1 MGDDSV
7 VDLPIGLDRPDRRCS
22 PRAEPA
28 IYRLRVDLDDA
39 TPPIWRR
46 VDVRSDVTLEVMHQV
61 LQAMF
66 SWQDYHLYRF
76 SLGGGAFDR
85 DSQLFLCSYDVDN
98 PDWDDDADAA
108 LPAAAVRLD
117 ETMGEPG
124 DVLQYV
130 YDFGDNWELTLRLE
144 EVIAADADAPT
155 AVVVDGQRAAP
166 PEDCGGRR
174 DEAELAEVLDDPA
187 RFDIDDLNAALRGSF
202 FLLREAGF
210 GRQVVDLVYRLEC
223 TPMGANLA
231 PRVRQL
237 METPS
242 GTVDPARYL
251 GAYQW
256 FLDRA
261 KDGGIPLTASGYLK
275 PADVEAASKVVPG
288 MGDWHKIPNREV
300 RCFPLLQFRQN
311 IQRVGL
317 LRKHKGMLVL
327 TRAGAVAQ
335 RDPQALWDH
344 LAGRLLPDGED
355 GFDAQATVLLLVYA
369 ASSPDSHLPFAEVTA
384 ALAELGWRHPDGRTP
399 GLETVY
405 HLPARCLLTNTSDR
419 PASWRDRD
427 HVSAGAAALA
437 RAALRGGS

>member
-7 VDLPIGLDRPDRRCS
+7 ADLPIGLDRPDRRRS
-22 PRAEPA
+22 PQTDPVV
-28 IYRLRVDLDDA
+28 YRLRVDLDDA

-61 LQAMF
+61 LQVAF
-66 SWQDYHLYRF
+66 SWDDYHLYRF
-76 SLGGGAFDR
+76 SLGGHAFDR
-85 DSQLFLCSYDVDN
+85 DSQLFLCPYDVDN
-98 PDWDDDADAA
+98 PDWEDSDAG

-144 EVIAADADAPT
+144 EILAADASTPT

-187 RFDIDDLNAALRGSF
+187 RFDIDQVDAALRGPY

-210 GRQVVDLVYRLEC
+210 DRQVVDLVYRLEC
-223 TPMGANLA
+223 TPVGADLT
-231 PRVRQL
+231 PRVGQIVE
-237 METPS
+237 MPS

-261 KDGGIPLTASGYLK
+261 KDDGIPLTASGYLK
-275 PADVEAASKVVPG
+275 PADVEASSKVVPG
-288 MGDWHKIPNREV
+288 MGDWPGVPNREV
-300 RCFPLLQFRQN
+300 HCLPLLQFRQN
-311 IQRVGL
+311 VQRLGL
-317 LRKHKGMLVL
+317 LRKNKGMLVL
-327 TRAGAVAQ
+327 TRAGAAAQ
-335 RDPQALWDH
+335 RDPQALWNH

-369 ASSPDSHLPFAEVTA
+369 ASSPDSHLPYAKVTA
-384 ALAELGWRHPDGRTP
+384 ALAELGWRYPDGRTP
-399 GLETVY
+399 GTEAVY
-405 HLPARCLLTNTSDR
+405 HLPVRSILANTSDR
-419 PASWRDRD
+419 PASWSERDR
-427 HVSAGAAALA
+427 VSAGAAALA